1 MTFKSPTVAGNP
13 HRDLPA
19 MTRRL
24 LACWGDATAEDL
36 ASGIAWYSRAETAA
50 AAMAS
55 GPVTTRQAA
64 GVIAALSPR
73 NRWNVNLA
81 QAAKVISHAVSG
93 ALDIPAVSTGDNR
106 VKAWNIALGADPSAP
121 GVLGVDAPKVRAFF
135 ANITGNHDAVTVD
148 VWAARAA
155 EGCSIKAAPTGG
167 RYNAIADAY
176 RAAADAAGVTPREM
190 QAAVWVHVRGS
201 AD

>member
-1 MTFKSPTVAGNP
+1 MPMTFKNPTDAGNP
-13 HRDLPA
+13 HRNLPA

-24 LACWGDATAEDL
+24 LECWGEASADDL

-55 GPVTTRQAA
+55 GPITARDAA
-64 GVIAALSPR
+64 GIVASLSPR

-81 QAAKVISHAVSG
+81 QAAKVITHALSG
-93 ALDIPAVSTGDNR
+93 TLDVPAVSTLSNR
-106 VKAWNIALGADPSAP
+106 GKAWRIATGESPDVALSG
-121 GVLGVDAPKVRAFF
+121 PKVRAFF
-135 ANITGNHDAVTVD
+135 ANITGDHDAVTVD